1 METRPRSSPGPR
13 YPGFNS
19 AILACTTSRRW
30 LQGFSLMKLAAQRRV
45 TPQALGARGSPQ
57 RWPPLE
63 ILEDSEDLAGNFPI
77 QNGAN
82 IFGRSVGN
90 CEICWRYCRDIFSD
104 DLVVG
109 CLLPEKARILIHNDS
124 LPSNIFWVTEIG
136 GLVEF

>member
-30 LQGFSLMKLAAQRRV
+30 LHGFSLMKLAAQRRV
-45 TPQALGARGSPQ
+45 TPQARSKRGVHHSGGHH
-57 RWPPLE
+57 WKS
-63 ILEDSEDLAGNFPI
+63 IGNP
-77 QNGAN
+77 GR
-82 IFGRSVGN
+82 FGRSCWKFTHPKWGKHLRKISSCN

-104 DLVVG
+104 DLGVG

-124 LPSNIFWVTEIG
+124 LPSNILG
-136 GLVEF
+136 SPK